1 MDEEKL
7 IETVNWIEDLQNKM
21 NIIDSLAYTIF
32 LAASINI
39 TDTGELSGAIYLL
52 SEKINAVCN
61 DLKKIEKE
69 MQSLT

>member
-1 MDEEKL
+1 M

-39 TDTGELSGAIYLL
+39 TATGELSGAIYLL